1 MNWIEALVL
10 GLIQG
15 LTEYLPVSSSGH
27 LAIGAHLFGI
37 NGEDNLTFTIMV
49 HVATVL
55 STLVILWKEIDW
67 ILKGLFKFQM
77 NEETK
82 YALNIVISM
91 IPVGIVGVFFK
102 DQVEEVFGSGLLIV
116 GCMLIVTAILLT
128 FSYFAKPRQKENISP
143 LHAFIIGLG
152 QALAVLPGLSRSGT
166 TIATGLLLGD
176 KKEKMAQF
184 SFLMVI
190 PPILG
195 EALLDLLKGLKG
207 EEALGGI
214 DAFPMLV
221 GFIAA
226 FVSGCLAC
234 KWMIN
239 IVKKGKLVYF
249 GIYCAIAGA
258 VTIICS
264 LIVIYGFQ
272 KRRNYSYRQALSDVE
287 LRSFGACT
295 LSAQQETWLQGKDRT
310 CWYA

>member
-102 DQVEEVFGSGLLIV
+102 DQVEEIFGSGLLIV
-116 GCMLIVTAILLT
+116 GCMLIVTALLLT

-207 EEALGGI
+207 EEALDGI

-264 LIVIYGFQ
+264 LM
-272 KRRNYSYRQALSDVE
+272 
-287 LRSFGACT
+287 
-295 LSAQQETWLQGKDRT
+295 
-310 CWYA
+310 

>member
-1 MNWIEALVL
+1 MNWFEALVL
-10 GLIQG
+10 GLLQG

-27 LAIGAHLFGI
+27 LAIGSAIFGI
-37 NGEDNLTFTIMV
+37 NGEDNLAFTIMV

-55 STLVILWKEIDW
+55 STLVVLWKEIDW
-67 ILKGLFKFQM
+67 ILKGLFKFKM

-82 YALNIVISM
+82 YFINIVISM

-102 DQVEEVFGSGLLIV
+102 DTVEEIFGSGLLIV
-116 GCMLIVTAILLT
+116 GCMLIVTAVLLT
-128 FSYFAKPRQKENISP
+128 FSYFAKPRQRENISP
-143 LHAFIIGLG
+143 WHAFVIGLS

-166 TIATGLLLGD
+166 TIATGLLLGN

-195 EALLDLLKGLKG
+195 EALLDALKAMKG
-207 EEALGGI
+207 EEAFGGI
-214 DAFPMLV
+214 DALPLAV
-221 GFIAA
+221 GFVAA
-226 FVSGCLAC
+226 FLTGCLAC

-258 VTIICS
+258 VTVICS
-264 LIVIYGFQ
+264 L
-272 KRRNYSYRQALSDVE
+272 L
-287 LRSFGACT
+287 
-295 LSAQQETWLQGKDRT
+295 
-310 CWYA
+310 

>member
-1 MNWIEALVL
+1 MNWFEALVL
-10 GLIQG
+10 GVLQG

-27 LAIGAHLFGI
+27 LAIGSAIFGI
-37 NGEDNLTFTIMV
+37 NGEDNLAFTILV

-55 STLVILWKEIDW
+55 STLVVLWKEIDW
-67 ILKGLFKFQM
+67 ILKGLFKFKM

-82 YALNIVISM
+82 YFINIVISM

-102 DQVEEVFGSGLLIV
+102 DTVEEIFGSGLLVV
-116 GCMLIVTAILLT
+116 GCMLIVTALLLT
-128 FSYFAKPRQKENISP
+128 FSYFAKPRQREDISTW
-143 LHAFIIGLG
+143 HAFVIGLS

-166 TIATGLLLGD
+166 TIATGLLLGN

-195 EALLDLLKGLKG
+195 EALLDALKGLKG
-207 EEALGGI
+207 EEAFGGI
-214 DAFPMLV
+214 DTLPLVV
-221 GFIAA
+221 GFVAA

-258 VTIICS
+258 VTIVCS
-264 LIVIYGFQ
+264 L
-272 KRRNYSYRQALSDVE
+272 L
-287 LRSFGACT
+287 
-295 LSAQQETWLQGKDRT
+295 
-310 CWYA
+310 